1 MKKRTIR
8 AKKGLKSL
16 NTYKTDIDSMF
27 NINKLRENNCLY
39 FQMED
44 YYGFTKDKRAK
55 GELKQKTIEVLL
67 NIFHDWQ
74 NKLEGLGINYYLAI
88 WLCNP
93 RISLSEVVC
102 GINNTIEY
110 YKNDVFLPNDKNLDF
125 NSLNFGKL
133 DEEIKKMT
141 WELKIDLDNVSDW
154 ELNYPKEQ
162 YKYIKEYKYEQR
174 QHNKNI
180 KNAIK
185 IIEEPSGNLY
195 LFPAGDVWVGQLN
208 SKK

>member
-1 MKKRTIR
+1 MKKRTIQ
-8 AKKGLKSL
+8 AKKILKSL
-16 NTYKTDIDSMF
+16 INYKTDIDSRF
-27 NINKLRENNCLY
+27 DINKLRENNCLY

-44 YYGFTKDKRAK
+44 YYGFTKDKRAN

-74 NKLEGLGINYYLAI
+74 NNLEGLGFNYYLAI
-88 WLCNP
+88 WLYNP

-110 YKNDVFLPNDKNLDF
+110 YENDVFLQNDKKINF

-133 DEEIKKMT
+133 DEELKKLT
-141 WELKIDLDNVSDW
+141 WDLKIDLDNVSDW
-154 ELNYPKEQ
+154 EVNYPKEQ
-162 YKYIKEYKYEQR
+162 YKNLKEYNVEQR
-174 QHNKNI
+174 YHKKNI

-185 IIEEPSGNLY
+185 TIEEPSGNLY
-195 LFPAGDVWVGQLN
+195 LFPAGDVWVGQFK